1 MESVLI
7 KSYKE
12 GYPNVYGFKTTCDN
26 PKSVILFVHGMAEH
40 IERYKDIA
48 NYLSAKG
55 FICYGFDLIGHGKS
69 VFNGERVGIVKAD
82 DFFEAEIECIK
93 HIYDFIKKEH
103 QDLEINL
110 FAHSMGS
117 MISQCYIEKY
127 PNDFSKVILSGTDIG
142 SLKYKLMS
150 KIVKVMI
157 KKHGLYYYS
166 DLIQKLSLDAFDKP
180 FDKKLGW
187 LSVNEQNIKDYLND
201 PLCNERYPI
210 GYFYSLA
217 INLYEAAK
225 PKNIKNIK
233 ANKILLI
240 TGEKDPVTNFSK
252 STKKLHKKYTKLGI
266 NSYIEILTGLRH
278 EVFHEDEETN
288 KLVYNVIEEFY
299 N

>member
-1 MESVLI
+1 MEEVI
-7 KSYKE
+7 VKSYKD
-12 GYPNVYGFKTTCDN
+12 GYPNVYGFKTSCDN

-48 NYLSAKG
+48 NYLSTKG

-69 VFNGERVGIVKAD
+69 VFENERVGIVKAD

-150 KIVKVMI
+150 KIVKGMI

-180 FDKKLGW
+180 FDRKLGW
-187 LSVNEQNIKDYLND
+187 LSVNEQNIKDYLVNHEFLKNAEIKYLQNID
-201 PLCNERYPI
+201 VSPVDERFCSNIKEIYEFSDERDIPKPGFYPI
-210 GYFYSLA
+210 IREF
-217 INLYEAAK
+217 NQPK
-225 PKNIKNIK
+225 KNIFPSELLNPDNI
-233 ANKILLI
+233 ASLFVNKPEL
-240 TGEKDPVTNFSK
+240 
-252 STKKLHKKYTKLGI
+252 
-266 NSYIEILTGLRH
+266 
-278 EVFHEDEETN
+278 
-288 KLVYNVIEEFY
+288 
-299 N
+299 